1 MLPKVTLSL
10 VVLIVSAAGW
20 KASVPAQ
27 PQDGILQLVSKM
39 KAALDQIY
47 DYSCEVDQTYYAGGG
62 ETLRYRFKFSFKT
75 GKKIRI
81 DFMDPYAGL
90 TIYYS
95 GGRQDATVVPFP
107 FLSFLKIRLSL
118 ENPMIRTPTG
128 QRVDQT
134 DMDYF
139 MEFLTKNLSGPMR
152 AEEEYQEEEEEILFS
167 FRAMDYLENR
177 QVERYRITV
186 SKLHW
191 LPVRIERY
199 SGEGKLVE
207 RSLIGKYLINQGLD
221 DKVFEP

>member
-1 MLPKVTLSL
+1 MLPRLALSL
-10 VVLIVSAAGW
+10 VVLMVSAAGW
-20 KASVPAQ
+20 KAWVSAQ
-27 PQDGILQLVSKM
+27 PQDGILQVVSKM
-39 KAALDQIY
+39 KAALDGIY
-47 DYSCEVDQTYYAGGG
+47 DYSCEVDQTYYAGSG
-62 ETLRYRFKFSFKT
+62 EILRYRFKFSFKT

-81 DFMDPYAGL
+81 DFIDPYSGL

-139 MEFLTKNLSGPMR
+139 MEFLMKNLGGSMR
-152 AEEEYQEEEEEILFS
+152 AEEEYLEEEEEILFS
-167 FRAMDYLENR
+167 FRAMDYLEDR
-177 QVERYRITV
+177 QIEKYRIRV
-186 SKLHW
+186 SKSHW

-207 RSLIGKYLINQGLD
+207 MSLIGKYLINQGLED
-221 DKVFEP
+221 QVFEP